1 MITTD
6 YECHLRY
13 NHDLLTAAITAE
25 GLRPAQRSSFGVGI
39 GGAAPDKAAPAL
51 DAAAALAARCWSND
65 PGSRPRLPEILSS
78 LDVALSVA
86 LGLWGTASRA
96 DLPLLVPVA
105 HEGLHAP
112 AKADGD
118 PTSADGDPISA
129 DGDPTSAAP
138 VTAPVTAPVSAPITA
153 PAMAPA
159 TAPAL
164 SDLLGFVDGLSS
176 LLGLSGAPNKEGA
189 PMMRVGWEA
198 SAGRR
203 GADRMEDRHVLCSRP
218 GVALAAVFDGCADC
232 V

>member
-1 MITTD
+1 MTTD
-6 YECHLRY
+6 YECNLRY

-25 GLRPAQRSSFGVGI
+25 GLRPAQRSSFGVGV

-65 PGSRPRLPEILSS
+65 PGSRPTLPEILSS

-96 DLPLLVPVA
+96 DLPFLVPMA

-112 AKADGD
+112 AK
-118 PTSADGDPISA
+118 ADGDPISA

>member
-1 MITTD
+1 MANK
-6 YECHLRY
+6 CHLRY
-13 NHDLLTAAITAE
+13 NHDLLTAAITAD
-25 GLRPAQRSSFGVGI
+25 GLRPAQRSSFGVGV

-96 DLPLLVPVA
+96 DLPFLVPVA
-105 HEGLHAP
+105 HEGLHAA
-112 AKADGD
+112 AKAAGD

-129 DGDPTSAAP
+129 DGDPISADGDPTSAP
-138 VTAPVTAPVSAPITA
+138 PVTAPVSAPITA

>member
-1 MITTD
+1 MAD
-6 YECHLRY
+6 ECHLRY

-25 GLRPAQRSSFGVGI
+25 GLRPAQRSSFGVGV

-96 DLPLLVPVA
+96 DLPFLVPMA
-105 HEGLHAP
+105 HEGLHA
-112 AKADGD
+112 ADGD
-118 PTSADGDPISA
+118 F
-129 DGDPTSAAP
+129 TSAAP
-138 VTAPVTAPVSAPITA
+138 FTAPVSAPIT
-153 PAMAPA
+153 APA

-164 SDLLGFVDGLSS
+164 SDLLGFVNGLSS
-176 LLGLSGAPNKEGA
+176 LLGLSGEPNQESA

>member
-1 MITTD
+1 MTTD

-25 GLRPAQRSSFGVGI
+25 GLRPAQRSSFGVGV

-65 PGSRPRLPEILSS
+65 PGSRPTLPEILSS

-118 PTSADGDPISA
+118 PTSADGDP
-129 DGDPTSAAP
+129 TSAP
-138 VTAPVTAPVSAPITA
+138 PVTAPVSAPVSAPITA
-153 PAMAPA
+153 AAMAPA

>member
-1 MITTD
+1 MTTD

-25 GLRPAQRSSFGVGI
+25 GLRPAQRSSFGVGV

-65 PGSRPRLPEILSS
+65 PGSRPTLPEILSS

-96 DLPLLVPVA
+96 DLPFLVPMA
-105 HEGLHAP
+105 HEGLHAA
-112 AKADGD
+112 AK
-118 PTSADGDPISA
+118 A

-138 VTAPVTAPVSAPITA
+138 VSAPVTAPVSAPITA

-176 LLGLSGAPNKEGA
+176 LLGLSGAPNKEGP

>member
-1 MITTD
+1 MTTD

-25 GLRPAQRSSFGVGI
+25 GLRPAQRSSFGVGV

-65 PGSRPRLPEILSS
+65 PGSRPTLPEILSS

-96 DLPLLVPVA
+96 DLPFLVPMA
-105 HEGLHAP
+105 HEGLHAA
-112 AKADGD
+112 AK
-118 PTSADGDPISA
+118 A

>member
-25 GLRPAQRSSFGVGI
+25 GLRPAQRSSFGVGV

-65 PGSRPRLPEILSS
+65 PGSRPRFPEILSS

-86 LGLWGTASRA
+86 LGLWGTARS
-96 DLPLLVPVA
+96 DLPFLVPMA
-105 HEGLHAP
+105 HEGLHAA
-112 AKADGD
+112 AK
-118 PTSADGDPISA
+118 ADGDPISA
-129 DGDPTSAAP
+129 ATA
-138 VTAPVTAPVSAPITA
+138 TAPNTAPITT
-153 PAMAPA
+153 PA
-159 TAPAL
+159 TAPVL
-164 SDLLGFVDGLSS
+164 SDLLGFVDRLSTTPATAPVLSDLLGFVDRLSS
-176 LLGLSGAPNKEGA
+176 LLGLSDAPNSEGA
-189 PMMRVGWEA
+189 PMLRVGWEA

-218 GVALAAVFDGCADC
+218 GVALAAVFDGYAEC